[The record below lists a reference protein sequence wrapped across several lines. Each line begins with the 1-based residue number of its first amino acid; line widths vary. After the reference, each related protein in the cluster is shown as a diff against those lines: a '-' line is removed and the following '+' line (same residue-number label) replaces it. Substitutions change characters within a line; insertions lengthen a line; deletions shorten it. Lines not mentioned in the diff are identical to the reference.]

1 MREGHGGED
10 EEYVLDK
17 KLIGRRQ
24 WRRDQA
30 DGEIRNI
37 KPRSGLDRYR
47 PTRGITAWGEKGPAE
62 GDKNSEFFGF
72 GISGV
77 GTGGV
82 AGGMQWSGNWVR
94 VKCVEEDVRTADGYW
109 IKVTARKK
117 MLGQR
122 M

>member
-10 EEYVLDK
+10 EVYGLDK

-47 PTRGITAWGEKGPAE
+47 PTRGITAWGEKGPAGGGQKFE
-62 GDKNSEFFGF
+62 NFWIWYIRSGNRQQAEC
-72 GISGV
+72 SGV
-77 GTGGV
+77 EIG
-82 AGGMQWSGNWVR
+82 
-94 VKCVEEDVRTADGYW
+94 
-109 IKVTARKK
+109 
-117 MLGQR
+117 
-122 M
+122 